1 MYWDRLAASHLFMV
15 KIGKIIAINLLR
27 LKENLIQGDEMQI
40 LVILRNGK
48 VGVRILVCCCEPPCL
63 CNNNLDVCQQ
73 QMRSLQI
80 FWKKYYGGPQ
90 ISQKLGVR
98 WESVGSACGLLES
111 AS

>member
-1 MYWDRLAASHLFMV
+1 M
-15 KIGKIIAINLLR
+15 
-27 LKENLIQGDEMQI
+27 IQGDFMQT

-48 VGVRILVCCCEPPCL
+48 MGVRILVCCCGLPDL
-63 CNNNLDVCQQ
+63 CNNNSAVWQQ
-73 QMRSLQI
+73 QMRSLQTA
-80 FWKKYYGGPQ
+80 WKKYYGGPQ

>member
-48 VGVRILVCCCEPPCL
+48 VGVRILV
-63 CNNNLDVCQQ
+63 
-73 QMRSLQI
+73 
-80 FWKKYYGGPQ
+80 
-90 ISQKLGVR
+90 
-98 WESVGSACGLLES
+98 
-111 AS
+111 